1 MLQLSRIRVSRVRLK
16 ALTSQREALNFWYP
30 SWLWVI
36 MSEMEILVKLCLC
49 LFYLSGC
56 GLNLFFV
63 AKEPFRKFSGPFQRV
78 IVYLAVTFMCSWEEV
93 SSRYLY
99 ITLLNPCVP
108 FISVLHYFWW
118 EVNHHLYHCFFCVLW
133 WFSFTTFRAVYFFG
147 FKQFYY
153 NVLGVLKVSFFLFYL
168 A

>member
-1 MLQLSRIRVSRVRLK
+1 MLQLSRIRVSHVGLK
-16 ALTSQREALNFWYP
+16 ALTSQREALCFWYP

-36 MSEMEILVKLCLC
+36 MPEMEILVRLCLC

-63 AKEPFRKFSGPFQRV
+63 VKEPFRKFSGPYQRV
-78 IVYLAVTFMCSWEEV
+78 IVTFMSSWEEV
-93 SSRYLY
+93 SSRYPCV
-99 ITLLNPCVP
+99 TLLNSCVP
-108 FISVLHYFWW
+108 FMSVLHYYWW
-118 EVNHHLYHCFFCVLW
+118 EVNHHLYHCFFSVLW
-133 WFSFTTFRAVYFFG
+133 WFSSNAFRVVYFFG